1 MRRVALA
8 TCGLV
13 LGWCVTDAAA
23 GPGRLEPAGDLAA
36 MQVRLVRSAEPG
48 CEPQCPEWIAAQ
60 GRIEAGTAALFR
72 RVLRQLGQRRVPVL
86 IDSNGGRVDEAFE
99 IGRLMRARGLE
110 VVVGRT
116 EPVQCAATDPEC
128 RRRTRGLQLGL
139 PKADHGRCASSCA
152 FILAAGTRRFVGPT
166 AFVGVHQIRSYYVY
180 ARVLRTYRVT
190 ATSKQLVS
198 ERRVTEKVVETRT
211 PQETYDQIRRYF
223 GEMGVG
229 EAIMPLILS
238 TPGDQLHWLTR
249 EELQATGLATD
260 WPDGEQLFTRV
271 GAPAMSV
278 MVRAAGGVSE
288 ATSQAKGAVPA
299 AHPTQEPDHVFGV
312 GRDVAPRPSPEPDS
326 PQPGLEP

>member
-1 MRRVALA
+1 
-8 TCGLV
+8 
-13 LGWCVTDAAA
+13 
-23 GPGRLEPAGDLAA
+23 
-36 MQVRLVRSAEPG
+36 
-48 CEPQCPEWIAAQ
+48 
-60 GRIEAGTAALFR
+60 
-72 RVLRQLGQRRVPVL
+72 
-86 IDSNGGRVDEAFE
+86 
-99 IGRLMRARGLE
+99 MRARSLD

-116 EPVQCAATDPEC
+116 EPVQCAAADSEC

-139 PKADHGRCASSCA
+139 PKADHARCASSCA

-278 MVRAAGGVSE
+278 MVRAAGGVSSQV
-288 ATSQAKGAVPA
+288 TSQAAGAGPA
-299 AHPTQEPDHVFGV
+299 VDPTPGPDQVSGA
-312 GRDVAPRPSPEPDS
+312 RLDVAPPPSPEPDS